1 MTYEIFAT
9 ITDEL
14 GTRTNPTGIW
24 GWSRADVVLELA
36 GLTRR
41 HPNATFH
48 IEAVVPDDAF
58 EGAHGAA

>member
-1 MTYEIFAT
+1 MTYEIYAT

-14 GTRTNPTGIW
+14 GSRCSPTGIC

-48 IEAVVPDDAF
+48 IEEVWPEDAF
-58 EGAHGAA
+58 NAF

>member
-1 MTYEIFAT
+1 MTYEIHCT

-14 GTRTNPTGIW
+14 GTRTAPTGIW

-41 HPNATFH
+41 HPDCTFH
-48 IEAVVPDDAF
+48 IEECTPEDAF
-58 EGAHGAA
+58 NAY

>member
-9 ITDEL
+9 ITDDL
-14 GTRTNPTGIW
+14 GTRTIPTGIW

-41 HPNATFH
+41 HPGQTFY
-48 IEAVVPDDAF
+48 IEEVFPEDAF
-58 EGAHGAA
+58 NAF